1 MSMQWS
7 MVESPEGKGHTFDE
21 LLAEN
26 SNISLNAYFIGYI
39 FSKSNHKPCIILLH
53 NPSKRG

>member
-1 MSMQWS
+1 
-7 MVESPEGKGHTFDE
+7 MVESPEGKGHAFDE
-21 LLAEN
+21 LLAAN

-39 FSKSNHKPCIILLH
+39 FSKSNHKPCIILLR